1 MHEVLS
7 KYDHKEK
14 KQFHFCDIVRD
25 LYALDSETK
34 KESWLLYELIAFSF
48 HEAEDD
54 GYELA
59 FIFNPETGEEIQFP
73 GDDQFARSVIAYWEN
88 RAIGTQNPLLKMRYA
103 GLVLS
108 YKKQIIG
115 VEPDFRTIKLGYI
128 ESVIEILRGNY
139 TELPLDSFLHG
150 RRAMDM
156 AVSMSKKKLAQEIAQ
171 DLFNYYLQYTTDDF
185 PCLWQLFFEV
195 FIKHYSCFSTIE
207 SSIITENEERFCR
220 LENLSI
226 EKGKET
232 DNYFHLLRTQAEL
245 LAEYYSIKG
254 EKEKIQTVLAKTL
267 KSLNMC
273 VDARDDFWRQGMFSE
288 IQQIYRKYH
297 LHTEANALYRNIYEL
312 GESVSKGRKS
322 LSIPVKIEKK
332 RFNLYFQ
339 KMMDGS
345 REDIINKFLYNNS
358 LHLSNSRKR
367 YKEAAKRNPIIFN
380 LMPVILFNTSG
391 IPLSKIGMKG
401 KAQELRF
408 YRWLYQELSLSNVFL
423 DMHMQRLIEEN
434 ILDTDYI
441 LNVLFKDSLIISS
454 QQKTIIKRGLDAYFE
469 KDYVVAIHL
478 LIPQIESAIR
488 QLAVVVGGDV
498 LRPKNNPEDGNEYK
512 SMEGLLSQN
521 CVSAALGEDFT
532 TYFKLLFT
540 DSNAGNWR
548 NLVSH
553 GLLDAECFDIS
564 MANRVLHAFLLLS
577 YVKEIKEGDEVNIDE
592 RG

>member
-1 MHEVLS
+1 MSIQKQFIQIQSEYLNSEVL
-7 KYDHKEK
+7 
-14 KQFHFCDIVRD
+14 
-25 LYALDSETK
+25 
-34 KESWLLYELIAFSF
+34 
-48 HEAEDD
+48 
-54 GYELA
+54 
-59 FIFNPETGEEIQFP
+59 
-73 GDDQFARSVIAYWEN
+73 
-88 RAIGTQNPLLKMRYA
+88 
-103 GLVLS
+103 
-108 YKKQIIG
+108 IG
-115 VEPDFRTIKLGYI
+115 VI
-128 ESVIEILRGNY
+128 
-139 TELPLDSFLHG
+139 
-150 RRAMDM
+150 
-156 AVSMSKKKLAQEIAQ
+156 
-171 DLFNYYLQYTTDDF
+171 
-185 PCLWQLFFEV
+185 
-195 FIKHYSCFSTIE
+195 
-207 SSIITENEERFCR
+207 
-220 LENLSI
+220 
-226 EKGKET
+226 
-232 DNYFHLLRTQAEL
+232 
-245 LAEYYSIKG
+245 
-254 EKEKIQTVLAKTL
+254 
-267 KSLNMC
+267 
-273 VDARDDFWRQGMFSE
+273 
-288 IQQIYRKYH
+288 
-297 LHTEANALYRNIYEL
+297 
-312 GESVSKGRKS
+312 
-322 LSIPVKIEKK
+322 IPVKIEKK

-345 REDIINKFLYNNS
+345 REDIINKFLYYNS
-358 LHLSNSRKR
+358 LHLSNSRKI
-367 YKEAAKRNPIIFN
+367 YKEAAKRNPIIFD
-380 LMPVILFNTSG
+380 LMPVILLNTSG

-408 YRWLYQELSLSNVFL
+408 NRWLYQELSFSNVFL

-553 GLLDAECFDIS
+553 GLLDAECFDVS